1 MGITSD
7 IQCVEDM
14 FSIGT
19 EGPNG
24 VLTALFMGKLIPR
37 AKWKFS
43 MNFWHTVIWKAG
55 KSIKK
60 VIKELLRVWLGI
72 HFFELLVDIFVW
84 VTEALANIDT
94 DLCKTESSRDPP
106 LVFIPIPKLIEHNGC
121 ARSDLNPFAHFL
133 ASGFNPVFTF

>member
-7 IQCVEDM
+7 IQFVEDM

-37 AKWKFS
+37 AKWKLY

-60 VIKELLRVWLGI
+60 AIKELLRAWLGT

-84 VTEALANIDT
+84 VTEVLADIDT

-106 LVFIPIPKLIEHNGC
+106 LVFIPVPKLVESNGC
-121 ARSDLNPFAHFL
+121 ARSDLDPFAYF
-133 ASGFNPVFTF
+133 